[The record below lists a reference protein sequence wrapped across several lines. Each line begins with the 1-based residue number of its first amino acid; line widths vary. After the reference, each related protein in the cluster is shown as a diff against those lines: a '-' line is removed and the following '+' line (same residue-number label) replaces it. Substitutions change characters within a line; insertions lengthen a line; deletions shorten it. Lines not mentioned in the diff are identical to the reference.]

1 MEGVNT
7 LNCKYLLPFQDWMK
21 VDKHFFFL
29 IDGFYIKYNLKSSY
43 KKISTIRTYNKIWC
57 TLHSNTKM
65 WPIALTTHFPQ
76 TTNEN
81 PLHHA

>member
-43 KKISTIRTYNKIWC
+43 KKISTIRTYNKI
-57 TLHSNTKM
+57 
-65 WPIALTTHFPQ
+65 
-76 TTNEN
+76 
-81 PLHHA
+81 